1 MARPFS
7 DFVDSVRLADS
18 IEDERY
24 YIKTEQAEIRGYLKK
39 PDPELRP
46 RVVSKL
52 VFLDMAG
59 ENVAYGQMEAMAL
72 MADDRFSYKR
82 VGYICAAQLLDQTN
96 DLSVL
101 VTQTLLRDLKSPSI
115 HIQNLAL
122 VFIANL
128 GTKEICQAVAAE
140 VQRLLADPA
149 PSVVKRAGMATV
161 RIVQTNPDL
170 AVTYKNSV
178 QQLLNS
184 SVHGVILAG
193 MNMVSVIIKAEPKL
207 AKSWSQFAL
216 PFTKILKSLH
226 TARPMREFC
235 YGVFNDP
242 YMQVKTMESLSLIGI
257 MSEELEGVLQSIISS
272 TDTQRNVGR
281 ALLYQAVDTIVA
293 ISKNASL
300 RGLAFNQV
308 GRLLNMRDPNVL
320 YSALSSFARVLYS
333 KDEEEMSRGSL
344 DSMALQRY
352 KAQIVKCL
360 DHQDPSIRRRAL
372 DVISAL
378 IDANNVETLIP
389 EILVYIKLADAEFRT
404 ELVTKIYTAAQKFA
418 PSKIWSFDTVHAI
431 LIDSGDYVSSDIFSS
446 FTELIGKSPEIQEHA
461 VQKLGE
467 SIASFSENQTLLQV
481 AAFVLGE
488 FAVEDTGFLTDLNQ
502 VLLMP
507 QTKPETKLYIMS
519 ALAKMCVRF
528 GNIQETI
535 RVMTELMTDPN
546 LEIQQRAGEITK
558 LLVHAEV
565 CGEIFAPISAAV
577 EEDGRASIAINAGA
591 TAPDKTRENEAGDDL
606 LSLMLDSKQ
615 PQQQSQAG
623 NDLLDLLGPSTPAP
637 TTSASLLQ
645 ALADPPKQQAPAAPP
660 AGVELLRKSD
670 FVIYGQSKLNPSDA
684 RMTALCL
691 NIVSTSGEATD
702 FKMEYRVGPGWQLN
716 TQKPDGNVLTTNKPI
731 QQILYLLNQTNA
743 PFQLHFKATYRYGSQ
758 PLSEVGTIT
767 SMPTPQ

>member
-7 DFVDSVRLADS
+7 DFVDSVRLADC

-24 YIKTEQAEIRGYLKK
+24 YIKTEQAEIRAYIKK
-39 PDPELRP
+39 PDPEIRP

-52 VFLDMAG
+52 VFLDMQG
-59 ENVAYGQMEAMAL
+59 ENVAYGQMETMAL
-72 MADDRFSYKR
+72 MADDRFSFKR
-82 VGYICAAQLLDQTN
+82 VGYICAAQLLDQTT

-101 VTQTLLRDLKSPSI
+101 VTQTLLRDLKSPLV

-128 GTKEICQAVAAE
+128 GTPEICRAVATE
-140 VQRLLADPA
+140 VQRLLSDPS

-161 RIVQTNPDL
+161 RVVQTNPDL
-170 AVTYKNSV
+170 ALSYKNSV

-184 SVHGVILAG
+184 PVHGVILAG
-193 MNMVSVIIKAEPKL
+193 MNMVHVLVRSEPKL

-226 TARPMREFC
+226 TSRPMQEFC
-235 YGVFNDP
+235 FGVFNDP
-242 YMQVKTMESLSLIGI
+242 YMQVKTMEALALIGI
-257 MSEELEGVLQSIISS
+257 VSDELEGVLQSIISS

-320 YSALSSFARVLYS
+320 YSALSSFARVLS
-333 KDEEEMSRGSL
+333 LSGDEMSRGNL

-352 KAQIVKCL
+352 KGQIVKCL

-389 EILVYIKLADAEFRT
+389 EILVYIKLADAEFRS

-418 PSKIWSFDTVHAI
+418 PSKIWSFNTVHAI
-431 LIDSGDYVSSDIFSS
+431 LIDSGDYVSSEIVSS

-461 VQKLGE
+461 VYKLGE
-467 SIASFSENQTLLQV
+467 SIANFSENQTLLQV
-481 AAFVLGE
+481 TAFVLGE
-488 FAVEDTGFLTDLNQ
+488 FAMEDKGFTADLKQ

-507 QTKPETKLYIMS
+507 QTKTETKLYIMT

-528 GNIQETI
+528 GNIAEVQA
-535 RVMTELMTDPN
+535 VMDQLVTDSN
-546 LEIQQRAGEITK
+546 LEIQQRAGEIRN
-558 LLVHAEV
+558 LLARTDVN
-565 CGEIFAPISAAV
+565 GELFAPISATS
-577 EEDGRASIAINAGA
+577 EDDGKASIAINSGSHQT
-591 TAPDKTRENEAGDDL
+591 TAENVAGDDL

-615 PQQQSQAG
+615 PQQPK
-623 NDLLDLLGPSTPAP
+623 DDLLGLLDTPNPTPTNIPS
-637 TTSASLLQ
+637 SGSLLEQ
-645 ALADPPKQQAPAAPP
+645 LAAAPVQQNP
-660 AGVELLRKSD
+660 SVPRAGVELLRKND
-670 FVIYGQSKLNPSDA
+670 FIIYGQSKLNPSDQ
-684 RMTALCL
+684 RMVALCL
-691 NIVSTSGEATD
+691 SIYSTSGQVTEFTMD
-702 FKMEYRVGPGWQLN
+702 YRVGPGWQLN
-716 TQKPDGNVLTTNKPI
+716 IQRPDGNVLTTEKPI
-731 QQILYLLNQTNA
+731 TQIVYLLNQTNA
-743 PFQLHFKATYRYGSQ
+743 PFQLNFKATYKFGSQ
-758 PLSEVGTIT
+758 PLSEVGVIT
-767 SMPTPQ
+767 SIPSPQ